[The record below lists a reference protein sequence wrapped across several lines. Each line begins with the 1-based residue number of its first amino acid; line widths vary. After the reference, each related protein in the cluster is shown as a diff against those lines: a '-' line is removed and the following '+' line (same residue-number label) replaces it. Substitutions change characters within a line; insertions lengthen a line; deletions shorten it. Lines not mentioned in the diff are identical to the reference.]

1 MKLELAQKLTSL
13 CKNFYDVKV
22 IEELQIDDKV
32 TSGISEIEPIK
43 LLSLVLIFTNEFLN
57 ENNEPIFKE
66 LNGLFTIV
74 DENNKIIIY

>member
-43 LLSLVLIFTNEFLN
+43 LLSLVLIF
-57 ENNEPIFKE
+57 
-66 LNGLFTIV
+66 
-74 DENNKIIIY
+74 KIGRAHV